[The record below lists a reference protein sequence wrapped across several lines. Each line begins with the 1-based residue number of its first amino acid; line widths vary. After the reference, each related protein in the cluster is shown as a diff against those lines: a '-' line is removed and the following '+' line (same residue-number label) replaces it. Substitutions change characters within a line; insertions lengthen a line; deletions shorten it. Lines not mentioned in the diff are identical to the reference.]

1 MARAQQERFFGRDRR
16 PRRGPEQRLEF
27 IEFRLFWEGGV
38 NRSDLIEQFGVSV
51 PQASND
57 LTAYREL
64 APKNVNYDLSRKQY
78 VPAPSFRPKFLTPNP
93 DRYLAQLKA
102 MSDGILEIGETWL
115 SRQPDTGVFPI
126 PTRRIDPAVLRVVLA
141 AIRNKCAVHVEYQST
156 SPENPDPIWRWI
168 SPHAFGFDGLR
179 WHVRAFCHRDNRFKD
194 FILGRCLAAGEH
206 GTPASTAESDW
217 QWQTFFDVVLQPNPD
232 LTDSQRRAIALDYNM
247 SEGKVTVHVRFALL
261 YYFYKRL
268 RFDVAEYVDKPRER
282 PVVVANRKA
291 FEAALEKADVPL
303 STSER
308 AAISSTTKRPALR
321 GRQAGGGARRDHR

>member
-1 MARAQQERFFGRDRR
+1 LDTDRR
-16 PRRGPEQRLEF
+16 ARRGPEQRLEF
-27 IEFRLFWEGGV
+27 IEFRLFWEGAV

-64 APKNVNYDLSRKQY
+64 APENVTYDLSGKRY
-78 VPAPSFRPKFLTPNP
+78 VLAPSFRPKFLKPNP

-102 MSDGILEIGETWL
+102 MSDGILDIADTWL

-126 PTRRIDPAVLRVVLA
+126 PSRRIDPTVLRSVVA
-141 AIRNKCAVHVEYQST
+141 AVRQRCAVHIEYQSS

-179 WHVRAFCHRDNRFKD
+179 WHVRAFCHREDRFKD
-194 FILGRCLAAGEH
+194 FILGRCLAVGEY
-206 GTPASTAESDW
+206 GAPASTGENDW
-217 QWQTFFDVVLQPNPD
+217 QWQTYFQVVLEPNPD

-247 SEGKVTVHVRFALL
+247 SEGKVTVPVRFALL

-268 RFDVAEYVDKPRER
+268 RFDVAEYFDEQRER
-282 PVVVANRKA
+282 PVVVGNRKD

-303 STSER
+303 STVEKASR
-308 AAISSTTKRPALR
+308 SATLR
-321 GRQAGGGARRDHR
+321 RVVAQRRHPRRGARHQDR